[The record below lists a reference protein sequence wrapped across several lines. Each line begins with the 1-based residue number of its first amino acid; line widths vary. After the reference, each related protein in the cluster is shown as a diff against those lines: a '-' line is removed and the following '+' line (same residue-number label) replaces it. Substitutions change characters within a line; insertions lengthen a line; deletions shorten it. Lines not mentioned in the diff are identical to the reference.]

1 MLTVF
6 ELSEQVG
13 LFLEPGQDL
22 SYLQVCPAV
31 RGLTDDA
38 DDPLVH
44 VGRDVV
50 WPHAAFSLPHYV
62 IAQFLPLYSATHY
75 VLSESF
81 ETTEWIMKATIA
93 QSTYLTVTGQKS
105 S

>member
-50 WPHAAFSLPHYV
+50 
-62 IAQFLPLYSATHY
+62 
-75 VLSESF
+75 
-81 ETTEWIMKATIA
+81 
-93 QSTYLTVTGQKS
+93 
-105 S
+105 

>member
-22 SYLQVCPAV
+22 SYFQVCPAV
-31 RGLTDDA
+31 GGFADDA

-50 WPHAAFSLPHYV
+50 
-62 IAQFLPLYSATHY
+62 
-75 VLSESF
+75 
-81 ETTEWIMKATIA
+81 
-93 QSTYLTVTGQKS
+93 
-105 S
+105 